1 MSTGEDL
8 AEARRRAGL
17 PSPWSWQTSPASWP
31 ACVRRWPAAAAAC
44 CCARPPAGERGVV
57 AFIADDKAAAQA
69 VLEGAGIDYLIRPA
83 LTVQMDNR
91 PAAAAAAL
99 RKLADAPSRLLGA
112 R

>member
-1 MSTGEDL
+1 MSAFTVELANQPGEL
-8 AEARRRAGL
+8 ARLCQAMASSGGGL
-17 PSPWSWQTSPASWP
+17 LL
-31 ACVRRWPAAAAAC
+31 
-44 CCARPPAGERGVV
+44 CATTRGERGVV

-91 PAAAAAAL
+91 PGAAAATF

>member
-1 MSTGEDL
+1 L
-8 AEARRRAGL
+8 
-17 PSPWSWQTSPASWP
+17 
-31 ACVRRWPAAAAAC
+31 
-44 CCARPPAGERGVV
+44 CATTRGERGVV

-91 PAAAAAAL
+91 PGAAAAAL